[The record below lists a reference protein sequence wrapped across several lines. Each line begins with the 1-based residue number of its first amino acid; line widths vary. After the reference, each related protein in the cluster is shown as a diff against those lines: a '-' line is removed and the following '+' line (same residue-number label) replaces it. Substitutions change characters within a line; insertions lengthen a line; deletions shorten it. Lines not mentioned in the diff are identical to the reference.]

1 MSKLYLDLRAL
12 SAVPDPYLATT
23 QDIMSYSGVNVGNF
37 AFRHALKSLI
47 NIEEYTVVDYPGFNQ
62 AVAKEQPESV
72 VISCANWLCESK
84 KFERDNAVRAA
95 TIEKTD
101 CPITVFGLGAQAS
114 NDQTDFRLGPNTE
127 RLAKLISERSKK
139 VSVRDEFTL
148 SVLEKIGI
156 NNAVVTGCP
165 SNFINLNSN
174 LGASIIN
181 KCEQLLNAN
190 NCWQDLKIHFSEFSG
205 GHKSSGQVLHETME
219 ILKKSPSFYV
229 IQSPVLF
236 PFVLNEDNKIPKEY
250 LANKPKAI
258 QTSLEFTRFL
268 KSKLMHFSSIDA
280 WMDFARTCDLSIGMR
295 IHGNMLP
302 LQAGVPSVVIG
313 HDSRTNGL
321 CSMMGI
327 PVITPETF
335 LENAHNNPIKIVE
348 LIHKEMANYD
358 TKREVIGKI
367 FLDYITANGIVPN
380 VALTGFMEN

>member
-47 NIEEYTVVDYPGFNQ
+47 NIEEYTVVDYPAFNQ
-62 AVAKEQPESV
+62 TVAKEQPESV
-72 VISCANWLCESK
+72 VISCANWLCESD

-101 CPITVFGLGAQAS
+101 CPITVFGLGAQAKTGQ
-114 NDQTDFRLGPNTE
+114 NNFKLGPNTE
-127 RLAKLISERSKK
+127 RLAKVIAERSVK

-148 SVLEKIGI
+148 NTLEKIGI
-156 NNAVVTGCP
+156 SNAIVTGCP
-165 SNFINLNSN
+165 SNFINLNKK
-174 LGASIIN
+174 LGSAILD
-181 KCEQLLNAN
+181 KCQIMIDKQPSWE
-190 NCWQDLKIHFSEFSG
+190 DLKIHFSEFSG

-219 ILKKSPSFYV
+219 ILKNSPSFYI
-229 IQSPVLF
+229 IQSPELF
-236 PFVLNEDNKIPKEY
+236 PFILNEDNNIPKGY
-250 LANKPKAI
+250 LANKPKSI
-258 QTSLEFTRFL
+258 QTSLDFTRFL

-302 LQAGVPSVVIG
+302 LQSGVPSVVIG

-321 CSMMGI
+321 CKMMGI
-327 PVITPETF
+327 PVISPERFVESTSESPVKLIEFIQREIADYDQKRTAIGQIFKNYIEDNGLAPSDSLNDF
-335 LENAHNNPIKIVE
+335 L
-348 LIHKEMANYD
+348 
-358 TKREVIGKI
+358 G
-367 FLDYITANGIVPN
+367 
-380 VALTGFMEN
+380 